1 MLILT
6 SVKDL
11 RDVLK
16 PEGIDKIVAAG
27 AAKASLGDVEKLSSS
42 EREEYLFRLGAE
54 NMPQKELL
62 GIIQNFAKVYSFSPD
77 GASKSSNEPV
87 PTLAE
92 MEAKLVEE
100 KKITNVIKEALT
112 GEAVSETPVIK
123 TLAEAQA
130 FAEQIKRESLQ
141 RQLDADLKI
150 RIQLMRRALGLDG
163 KRPERDTVEVVCA
176 DCGTTASV
184 PATLDQSRPIYCRT
198 CLPKHRQAKNRPGT

>member
-1 MLILT
+1 MLIFT

-16 PEGIDKIVAAG
+16 PEGVDKIVAVG
-27 AAKASLGDVEKLSSS
+27 AAKASLEDVEKLSSS

-77 GASKSSNEPV
+77 NVSKSSNEPV

-100 KKITNVIKEALT
+100 KKITDVIREALT
-112 GEAVSETPVIK
+112 GEAFSETPVIK

-130 FAEQIKRESLQ
+130 FAEKIKRESLQ
-141 RQLDADLKI
+141 QKLDADLKI
-150 RIQLMRRALGLDG
+150 RIQLVRRASGLDG

-176 DCGTTASV
+176 DCGATALV
-184 PATLDQSRPIYCRT
+184 PVTLDLSRPVYCRT
-198 CLPKHRQAKNRPGT
+198 CLPKHRPAKNRPGT

>member
-1 MLILT
+1 MLIFT

-16 PEGIDKIVAAG
+16 PEGADKIVAVG
-27 AAKASLGDVEKLSSS
+27 AAKASLEDVEKLSSS

-92 MEAKLVEE
+92 MEAKLIEE
-100 KKITNVIKEALT
+100 KKITDVIREALT

-130 FAEQIKRESLQ
+130 FAEKIKRESLQ
-141 RQLDADLKI
+141 QKLDADLKI
-150 RIQLMRRALGLDG
+150 RIQLVRRASGLDG
-163 KRPERDTVEVVCA
+163 KGPQGDRVDAVCA
-176 DCGTTASV
+176 DCGKTDSM
-184 PATLDQSRPIYCRT
+184 PANLDFTRPVYCRT
-198 CLPKHRQAKNRPGT
+198 CLPKHRPAKNKPGT